1 MSEVQST
8 RRIESSPVLPPG
20 GELLLEHAFR
30 LHKGSAPIQKSLF
43 PKGQLPGI
51 FRTVESITTNPAS
64 LNILIGNPRLLA
76 MVSQFPALLNVLIS
90 NPALLTILETNPS
103 LIFLAITSPDF
114 LALLAKRPVLLRLV
128 AANPKLIFLL
138 TENLDLLT
146 LLKTKP
152 SLLAMLG
159 KNPELLAT
167 VTAKPELLSKK
178 RISLPQALRSINES
192 QKKITI
198 NENKL
203 IKGFLQSAVL
213 ASKALT
219 NLTRKT
225 LLLLSRTFTMVK
237 TPLTTLTSQIKVAV
251 FKPVRVL
258 PLANKLPL
266 NTVVTSN
273 TQALNPALLAQIGA
287 IAVTANKGRVSSSAG
302 NPEDWGVE
310 QEAQSEKQLRTL
322 EEIGQI
328 KGVEEAQELKL
339 VR

>member
-8 RRIESSPVLPPG
+8 RRIESSPVLSPG
-20 GELLLEHAFR
+20 GELLLEHAFK
-30 LHKGSAPIQKSLF
+30 LHKGSTTVFDNQKSSF

-51 FRTVESITTNPAS
+51 FRTAESITNNPVS
-64 LNILIGNPRLLA
+64 LNILIGNPRLLTI
-76 MVSQFPALLNVLIS
+76 VSQFPALLNILIS
-90 NPALLTILETNPS
+90 NPTLLTILETNPS
-103 LIFLAITSPDF
+103 LIFLAITNPDF
-114 LALLAKRPVLLRLV
+114 LVLLAKRPILLRLV

-146 LLKTKP
+146 LLRTKP

-167 VTAKPELLSKK
+167 VIAKPELLSK
-178 RISLPQALRSINES
+178 QRSIKES
-192 QKKITI
+192 QKKII
-198 NENKL
+198 IDENKL
-203 IKGFLQSAVL
+203 IKGFLQRAVL

-219 NLTRKT
+219 NLAREI

-237 TPLTTLTSQIKVAV
+237 TPLTILTSQRKVAV

-258 PLANKLPL
+258 PLVNKLSL

-273 TQALNPALLAQIGA
+273 TQALNPALLAQLGA
-287 IAVTANKGRVSSSAG
+287 AAVTTNKGRVSSSAG

-310 QEAQSEKQLRTL
+310 QETQSEKQLRTL

-328 KGVEEAQELKL
+328 KGVEEAQEPKL

>member
-8 RRIESSPVLPPG
+8 RRIESSPVLSPG
-20 GELLLEHAFR
+20 GELLLEHAFK
-30 LHKGSAPIQKSLF
+30 LHKGSAPLQKLSF

-51 FRTVESITTNPAS
+51 FRTAESITTNPVL

-76 MVSQFPALLNVLIS
+76 MVSQFPALLNVLMS

-103 LIFLAITSPDF
+103 LIFLAITNPDF
-114 LALLAKRPVLLRLV
+114 LVLLAKRPVLLRLV

-138 TENLDLLT
+138 TENLNLLT
-146 LLKTKP
+146 LLETKP

-167 VTAKPELLSKK
+167 VTAKPELLSK
-178 RISLPQALRSINES
+178 IRSIKES
-192 QKKITI
+192 QKKIII
-198 NENKL
+198 NESKL
-203 IKGFLQSAVL
+203 IKDFLQGAIL
-213 ASKALT
+213 ASKALM
-219 NLTRKT
+219 NLARKT
-225 LLLLSRTFTMVK
+225 LLLLSRTFTMLK
-237 TPLTTLTSQIKVAV
+237 TPLTTLTNQRKVAV
-251 FKPVRVL
+251 FKPVKVL

-328 KGVEEAQELKL
+328 KGVEEAQEPKL